1 MAIEPIKGFYVHD
14 EATNTDGVAKV
25 DYNNLA
31 NNPSFGDNMGT
42 YPIVMEVGY
51 YIECATGTVD
61 INNKVANTYG
71 FSVAV
76 VSCSEGDV
84 FTITAQGGNT
94 PRAWAMI
101 DASGNIIANAPA
113 SETVTD
119 AIVVAQPNTAY
130 IIINDKS
137 NSISY
142 KGRYIKDVVN
152 DEYNGLAETMS
163 LTKLPVVLE
172 QGGLEAD
179 GSNIT
184 SNIRLRTMA
193 DTLLVGSLN
202 DVYITFESGF
212 KYALYFLDSNG
223 DAIAR
228 ATSWQNELW
237 LTDYGTYKLED
248 FTKRLFPNYDGADVS
263 ETASIRVVVGKLDNS
278 NISVSDVNE
287 PVIVRRLFPKLNKVF
302 ENYLVSTTTHS
313 ASVKEGELVFGK
325 LKANGT
331 FSGVITLVFS
341 LDGQHYTSQF
351 NIRGSNNA
359 GEYCFVLKPFRSGNC
374 NFVYYAEVGTPNS
387 GTVELWLSSSA
398 NVRLPNEVHTNNE
411 VVVAPYGYKMRYA
424 RNIDYFCDGVHDE
437 VEIQQAVDLI
447 SQWGRGTVKLLD
459 GFYSIDGFTEYDAT
473 IADRPTAIL
482 IKGAGNDINIEGASS
497 ERGAWL
503 TVTATALA
511 QQEELGV
518 QCEVFGATVRGQ
530 NDLIANY
537 KNIRVDVAD
546 QNHPLIVFNNY
557 YAGAS
562 KMESIR
568 MYALGYGPLKMP
580 VEGLI
585 GIRCTRGYNNGI
597 GNEMAHIGAT
607 GFYEGFQLGGEHL
620 VAYNLLGRNCYY
632 SYTFGNYESNTGGL
646 EHPYTLINCADEYS
660 ACLPYFGTNG
670 RYEVGNYAND
680 ALQQVDLIGF
690 NMEFRKD
697 QNPTGQNPLPA
708 EEKVP
713 GSFCGRI
720 EFTATKNYYFGT
732 RGNLPNIQFWK
743 AGHGERFRTSNMT
756 HRLGGTTTER
766 NTYTPQYMQTYYDTT
781 LNKMLVYDGTQWRD
795 MNGTAV

>member
-1 MAIEPIKGFYVHD
+1 MPDKIVNHFVLA
-14 EATNTDGVAKV
+14 DGSTAKY
-25 DYNNLA
+25 DYAQLA
-31 NNPSFGDNMGT
+31 NNPSLGDNTGA
-42 YPIVMEVGY
+42 YPITMENGY
-51 YIECATGTVD
+51 YINCATGTVD

-76 VSCSEGDV
+76 VPCSEGDV
-84 FTITAQGGNT
+84 FTINSQGGNT

-113 SETVTD
+113 SETITD

-142 KGRYIKDVVN
+142 KGRYIKDVVR
-152 DEYNGLAETMS
+152 DDYDGIADTMS
-163 LTKLPVVLE
+163 FVKLPVLLE
-172 QGGLEAD
+172 QGGLD
-179 GSNIT
+179 GNGSPIDSNV
-184 SNIRLRTMA
+184 RLRTMA
-193 DTLLVGSLN
+193 YTLLVGSLS

-212 KYALYFLDSNG
+212 KYALYFLDSS
-223 DAIAR
+223 DDTIAR
-228 ATSWQNELW
+228 AKSWQNELW
-237 LTDYGTYKLED
+237 LTNYGTYKLED
-248 FTKRLFPNYDGADVS
+248 FTKRLFPNYDGAEIS

-278 NISVSDVNE
+278 NISVSDVDE

-331 FSGVITLVFS
+331 FSGSITLVFS
-341 LDGQHYTSQF
+341 LDGQHRTSQF
-351 NIRGSNNA
+351 NIQGSNNA
-359 GEYCFVLKPFRSGNC
+359 GEYYFVLKPFRSGNC
-374 NFVYYAEVGTPNS
+374 NFVYYVSGGTS
-387 GTVELWLSSSA
+387 IGTVELWLSSSA
-398 NVRLPNEVHTNNE
+398 NVRLPDEVHTNNE

-424 RNIDYFCDGVHDE
+424 RNIDFFCDGIHDE
-437 VEIQQAVDLI
+437 VEIQQAVDLV
-447 SQWGRGTVKLLD
+447 SQWGHGTVKLLD
-459 GFYSIDGFTEYDAT
+459 GYYSIDGFTEYDAT

-482 IKGAGNDINIEGASS
+482 IKGSGNDINIEGASS
-497 ERGAWL
+497 ERGAWF

-511 QQEELGV
+511 QQEELDV
-518 QCEVFGATVRGQ
+518 QCDVFGATVRGQ
-530 NDLIANY
+530 NDLIVNY
-537 KNIRVDVAD
+537 KNMRVDVAD

-568 MYALGYGPLKMP
+568 LYALGYGPLKMP
-580 VEGLI
+580 VQGLI
-585 GIRCTRGYNNGI
+585 GVRCTRGYNNGI

-690 NMEFRKD
+690 NLELRRD
-697 QNPTGQNPLPA
+697 QNPTGQDPLPA
-708 EEKVP
+708 EEKAP

-720 EFTATKNYYFGT
+720 EFTATENYNFGNE
-732 RGNLPNIQFWK
+732 GNLPNVQFWK
-743 AGHGERFRTSNMT
+743 AGHGERFRTLNMV
-756 HRLGGTTTER
+756 HKQGGTTAER
-766 NTYTPQYMQTYYDTT
+766 LTYTPTYMQEFYDTT
-781 LNKMLVYDGTQWRD
+781 LHKKLIYDGTNWVD
-795 MNGTAV
+795 CNGQTV